1 MYIASGAI
9 VVLSGIWLFIGNAI
23 NYRLLA
29 KEKKREKAR
38 KKKSTTYPSRESEAL
53 SKSKEDA
60 VAVQVSTANTPPS
73 DRERESN
80 I

>member
-1 MYIASGAI
+1 MYIASGTI
-9 VVLSGIWLFIGNAI
+9 VVISGIYLFIGNAI

-29 KEKKREKAR
+29 KERKREKAR
-38 KKKSTTYPSRESEAL
+38 KKKSATHPSRESEAL
-53 SKSKEDA
+53 SRSKQDD
-60 VAVQVSTANTPPS
+60 VSVKVSNPHNSPS